1 MVNNYIIFLILAAKL
16 LIILHICKFFC
27 TFAAFFNK
35 IMQSFIYQDTTIAFV
50 TAAAQTCLL
59 IEKCSEYERE
69 EWREQLLR
77 LLPVLYLRTRL
88 LEPAETMQDEEPQ
101 RFVTE
106 EDYNYALIGMREMMG
121 QDDAYLDVFVDRG
134 VYTDEV
140 QTAYISEG
148 LADIYQELR
157 DMTAAFQTEQEPVM
171 NDAVVV
177 CREAFDDHWGQ
188 KLLAVMRALHAIS
201 NTSYQ

>member
-1 MVNNYIIFLILAAKL
+1 MLFVNFGAKL
-16 LIILHICKFFC
+16 VKFLHMCKFFC
-27 TFAAFFNK
+27 TFAQNFVK
-35 IMQSFIYQDTTIAFV
+35 KMKSFIYQDTTIAFV

-59 IEKCSEYERE
+59 IEKCSETERE
-69 EWREQLLR
+69 EWREQMLR

-88 LEPAETMQDEEPQ
+88 VEPAERMMDDEPQ

-106 EDYNYALIGMREMMG
+106 EDYNYALVGIRELMG
-121 QDDAYLDVFVDRG
+121 QDDAYLDVFVDQG

-148 LADIYQELR
+148 LADIYQELK
-157 DMTAAFQTEQEPVM
+157 DLAAAFQTGEEPIM

-177 CREAFDDHWGQ
+177 CREAFDTHWGQ

-201 NTSYQ
+201 DTTY

>member
-1 MVNNYIIFLILAAKL
+1 
-16 LIILHICKFFC
+16 
-27 TFAAFFNK
+27 
-35 IMQSFIYQDTTIAFV
+35 MQSVIYKESTIAFV

-59 IEKCSEYERE
+59 LEKCSEHERD

-88 LEPAETMQDEEPQ
+88 VEPAERMLDDEPQ

-106 EDYNYALIGMREMMG
+106 EDYNYVLVGVREMLG
-121 QDDAYLDVFVDRG
+121 PDDAYLDVFVDQG
-134 VYTDEV
+134 IYTDEV

-148 LADIYQELR
+148 LADIYQELK
-157 DMTAAFQTEQEPVM
+157 DLAAAFQTGQEAIM

-177 CREAFDDHWGQ
+177 CREAFEAHWGR
-188 KLLAVMRALHAIS
+188 KVLAVLRALHEVKTDES
-201 NTSYQ
+201 ED